1 MKGLRRAS
9 LGFLALSLSIGAC
22 GGGHSS
28 RAGGEARF
36 LLLAHQPLA
45 GSLRT
50 ESDIHLLD
58 LGHQACAAFDG
69 HANSDQVVTQLG
81 GPEALPG
88 SATYND
94 MSFVVV
100 DAASELCPQHKGEV
114 SGAIPG

>member
-1 MKGLRRAS
+1 MNGPRRA
-9 LGFLALSLSIGAC
+9 LVAFVALSALAVGC
-22 GGGHSS
+22 GGGHPSHE
-28 RAGGEARF
+28 GGEARF

-50 ESDIHLLD
+50 EPDAHLLD
-58 LGHQACAAFDG
+58 LGRQACAAFDA
-69 HANSDQVVTQLG
+69 HVSSDQVVTQLG
-81 GPEALPG
+81 GPDALPG

-114 SGAIPG
+114 SGAIPS